1 MKYTKNF
8 DISDPD
14 AQQFVVDI
22 CTDLYSASEQIED
35 EDVPLIRDLLGKE
48 EVNCFMAAFKEYL
61 IKNRRDFPV
70 PRQLFHL
77 RLAEWF
83 MERKQEKQKNPFAS
97 LPPSQQYEKNVH
109 IVKNKVK
116 AFVIEANSTMIFYDS
131 AYLPTRKKYDA
142 WEKWAVRWQKKTPAS
157 IKSWFHSSG
166 GNVPGWVFMHTQE
179 VLIINAFIGVGVSLI
194 IAFVILTISTLN
206 PYIALLAILDITCV
220 VAVILGFIQVVGWK
234 LGQIESIAATIL
246 VGLAVDYV
254 VHVANAYME
263 SKKGDR
269 ESRVKNALTEMGGT
283 VLGGAVTSLGASFFL
298 LLCNFQFFAKF
309 GVFMFM
315 TIGLSFMFVFL
326 FFVPILLLI
335 GPEEDCCNLRMITQ
349 CDRFCYCML
358 SKKRPKTQDDHDP
371 EVELQ
376 AVKQKM

>member
-1 MKYTKNF
+1 M
-8 DISDPD
+8 
-14 AQQFVVDI
+14 
-22 CTDLYSASEQIED
+22 
-35 EDVPLIRDLLGKE
+35 PLIRDQLGKE

-83 MERKQEKQKNPFAS
+83 LEREQEKKKNPFSS

-142 WEKWAVRWQKKTPAS
+142 WDKWAVRWQKKTPAS

-179 VLIINAFIGVGVSLI
+179 VLILNAFIGVGVSLI

-206 PYIALLAILDITCV
+206 PFALLAILDITCV

-283 VLGGAVTSLGASFFL
+283 VLGGAITSLGASFFL

-309 GVFMFM
+309 GVFMFL
-315 TIGLSFMFVFL
+315 TIGLSFLFVFL
-326 FFVPILLLI
+326 FFVPVLVLI

-349 CDRFCYCML
+349 CDRFCYCVCSR
-358 SKKRPKTQDDHDP
+358 SKSYEADTEEVTYGD
-371 EVELQ
+371 VELQ
-376 AVKQKM
+376 AVAVEPN